1 MISYTEEFCGAAAG
15 AEILYRKSC
24 GNGSGSRENRG
35 GSNAMQWI
43 NSYSSPMGELLLA
56 ADDVGLTG
64 LWFAGQKYY
73 AAHLEPAPQRAEL
86 PVFDRTKQ
94 WLDLYFSGQEPD
106 FMPELH
112 LIGTPFQR
120 AVWEILRQIPYGE
133 TTTYGA
139 IAKRL
144 AGQGKAGGKAAQAV
158 GGAVGHNRISVIVPC
173 HRVVGSN
180 GSLTGYAGGIEKKIR
195 LLRLERVDIGR
206 YFVPETEAGKL

>member
-1 MISYTEEFCGAAAG
+1 
-15 AEILYRKSC
+15 
-24 GNGSGSRENRG
+24 
-35 GSNAMQWI
+35 MQWI

-73 AAHLEPAPQRAEL
+73 AAHLEPASQRVEL

-144 AGQGKAGGKAAQAV
+144 AERGRPAARPRRRSAGRWG
-158 GGAVGHNRISVIVPC
+158 I
-173 HRVVGSN
+173 
-180 GSLTGYAGGIEKKIR
+180 TG
-195 LLRLERVDIGR
+195 
-206 YFVPETEAGKL
+206 FP